1 MQNKALTR
9 RGFLG
14 LGAAVGGA
22 AVVGAAAP
30 PTWAGERSRQEQL
43 WPTTLNLPDGL
54 HPDALAI
61 GRLPFAYFGSLLT
74 AAVYRA
80 DLVTGEGEFIFPGL
94 GSGHN
99 AIGLA
104 LDHFGRLFI
113 GGGWGRTITVM
124 DGLTGTVLRTYEGL
138 GAANTCVNLATVTHE
153 AAWFT
158 DGFNGVLFGV
168 PFGPGGTLPEPDG
181 IVTLPLTGEW
191 QQSQNHWTITGAG
204 IAPTP
209 DGRALL
215 VINQYVDG
223 GALFRVDPRTGD
235 ARQVPVDGAKFPTTN
250 GIAVSHRTMYAP
262 SQKDLAVLRLAADG
276 TSGALVR
283 RITDPRFDTPSAVAP
298 FRDRLYLTNSRFP
311 LPPTPTT
318 AYNAVAIPRP
328 E

>member
-1 MQNKALTR
+1 MQKKALTR

-22 AVVGAAAP
+22 AVVGAAAT
-30 PTWAGERSRQEQL
+30 PTWAAEHHRQTQ

-61 GRLPFAYFGSLLT
+61 GRLPFAFFGSLLT
-74 AAVYRA
+74 AAIYRA
-80 DLVTGEGEFIFPGL
+80 NLATGQGEFIFQGL

-99 AIGLA
+99 AIGLG
-104 LDHFGRLFI
+104 LDRFGRLFI

-124 DGLTGTVLRTYEGL
+124 DGLTGAVLKTYEGL
-138 GAANTCVNLATVTHE
+138 GTASTCVNLATVTPE

-168 PFGPGGTLPEPDG
+168 PFGPGGTLPEQDG

-191 QQSQNHWTITGAG
+191 QQSQNHWQITGAG
-204 IAPTP
+204 IAASP

-223 GALFRVDPRTGD
+223 GTLFRVDPRTGD
-235 ARQVPVDGAKFPTTN
+235 ARRVPVGGAKFPTTN
-250 GIAVSHRTMYAP
+250 GIAVSDRTMYAP
-262 SQKDLAVLRLAADG
+262 SQTDLAVVRLSPDG
-276 TSGALVR
+276 ASGDLVR

-298 FRDRLYLTNSRFP
+298 YRDRLYLTNSRFP

-318 AYNAVAIPRP
+318 AYNAVAVPRP